1 VRARPLQGCAYD
13 KGRRGSDGHRGS
25 LAQGRSVWQGRPPCG
40 TALRKVALPARTDTP
55 GVHLLLCKRIVRPPA
70 LPGVIVGRLEIT
82 QRALLAPEACACG
95 VNIAPSAPYVL
106 QVRHGARVRP
116 LHLSPEG
123 AEGTFSN
130 LGLFCLYWFFFVKE
144 QNKCC
149 FDLIWRA
156 ASTWSREKIW

>member
-1 VRARPLQGCAYD
+1 
-13 KGRRGSDGHRGS
+13 
-25 LAQGRSVWQGRPPCG
+25 
-40 TALRKVALPARTDTP
+40 
-55 GVHLLLCKRIVRPPA
+55 
-70 LPGVIVGRLEIT
+70 
-82 QRALLAPEACACG
+82 
-95 VNIAPSAPYVL
+95 
-106 QVRHGARVRP
+106 VRP